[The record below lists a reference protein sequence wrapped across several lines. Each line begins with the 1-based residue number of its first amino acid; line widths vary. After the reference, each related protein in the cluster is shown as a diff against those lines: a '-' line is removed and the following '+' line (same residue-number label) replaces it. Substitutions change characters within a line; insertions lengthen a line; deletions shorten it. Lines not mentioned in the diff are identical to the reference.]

1 MFDSLSAKFSTVLS
15 SLRSRGRIK
24 ASDIDEI
31 VAEIRSALIES
42 DVALSVADSISVN
55 IKELSLVALEQ
66 INKSTN
72 PSNGIF
78 EIINAE
84 LTNILGGQTRRIRLA
99 KKAPTVIMLVGLQ
112 GAGKTSLAGKLA
124 LYLKNQGNTP
134 LLVASDLQRPN
145 AVNQLQQVGASVG
158 VPVFAPEP
166 GNGIGDPIKVA
177 QSGKK
182 YAEDKLH
189 NFLIV
194 DTAGRLGIDQELM
207 EQARKIRDAIKPD
220 EVLFVVD
227 AMLGQDAVRSAQGF
241 LDGVGF
247 DGVVL
252 TKLDGDARGGA
263 ALSIVSLTG
272 KPILFVATGEK
283 AADFDLFHPDRMAS
297 RILGLGDVA
306 TLAEQAKA
314 AIDPD
319 LSKKFEEKF
328 AAGDDFTLIDFLSQL
343 QAIKKMGSMTKM
355 LGMLPGMNSGAMKA
369 RLDGL
374 DSGELVKTEAI
385 IQSMTSAERHNVKLL
400 NGARRARIAKGS
412 GRQVSEVNSLVDR
425 FTAAQKMMRQMR
437 NGGGM
442 PGMPGIP
449 GVPAIPGLA
458 KVNRAGPPKKK
469 SKSGNPAKRA
479 AEQG

>member
-1 MFDSLSAKFSTVLS
+1 MFDSLSAKFSSALS
-15 SLRSRGRIK
+15 SLRSRGRIR

-31 VAEIRSALIES
+31 VAEIHTALIDS
-42 DVALSVADSISVN
+42 DVALSVADLLCAS
-55 IKELSLVALEQ
+55 IKELSLQSLDQ

-78 EIINAE
+78 EIVNTE
-84 LTNILGGQTRRIRLA
+84 LTKILGGQTRRIRMA

-177 QSGKK
+177 LAGKK
-182 YAEDKLH
+182 FAEDKLH
-189 NFLIV
+189 NFVIV
-194 DTAGRLGIDQELM
+194 DTAGRLGIDEELM
-207 EQARKIRDAIKPD
+207 GQAQKIRDAVKPD
-220 EVLFVVD
+220 ELLFVVD
-227 AMLGQDAVRSAQGF
+227 AMLGQDAVRTAQGF
-241 LDGVGF
+241 LEGIGF
-247 DGVVL
+247 DGVIL

-272 KPILFVATGEK
+272 KPILFAATGEK
-283 AADFDLFHPDRMAS
+283 PSDFELFHPDRMAS

-306 TLAEQAKA
+306 TLAEQAQA

-319 LSKKFEEKF
+319 LSKALEAKF
-328 AAGDDFTLIDFLSQL
+328 AAGDDFTLIDFLNQL

-369 RLDGL
+369 KLDGL
-374 DSGELVKTEAI
+374 DGGELVKTEAI
-385 IQSMTSAERHNVKLL
+385 IQSMTPAERHEVKIL
-400 NGARRARIAKGS
+400 NGSRRARIAKGS
-412 GRQVSEVNSLVDR
+412 GRQVSEVNNLVDR

-437 NGGGM
+437 KSGAAPRGA
-442 PGMPGIP
+442 PAMPGIP
-449 GVPAIPGLA
+449 AMVQ
-458 KVNRAGPPKKK
+458 AGKPQPMKKK

>member
-1 MFDSLSAKFSTVLS
+1 MFDSLSAKFSSALT

-24 ASDIDEI
+24 AGDIDEI
-31 VAEIRSALIES
+31 VAEIRTALIES
-42 DVALSVADSISVN
+42 DVALEVADTFTAT
-55 IKELSLVALEQ
+55 IKELSLSSLEQ

-72 PSNGIF
+72 PANGIF
-78 EIINAE
+78 EIVNSE
-84 LTNILGGQTRRIRLA
+84 LIKILGGQTRRIRMA

-158 VPVFAPEP
+158 IPVFAPEP
-166 GNGIGDPIKVA
+166 GNGVGDPVKVA
-177 QSGKK
+177 QAGKK
-182 YAEDKLH
+182 FAEDKLH
-189 NFLIV
+189 NFVIV
-194 DTAGRLGIDQELM
+194 DTAGRLGVDEELM
-207 EQARKIRDAIKPD
+207 SQASRIRDAVKPD
-220 EVLFVVD
+220 EILFVVD
-227 AMLGQDAVRSAQGF
+227 AMLGQDAVRTASSF
-241 LDGVGF
+241 LEGVGF

-272 KPILFVATGEK
+272 RPIMFAATGEK
-283 AADFDLFHPDRMAS
+283 PSDFDLFHPDRMAS

-314 AIDPD
+314 AFDPD
-319 LSKKFEEKF
+319 LSKKFEEKY

-343 QAIKKMGSMTKM
+343 QAMKKMGSMTKM
-355 LGMLPGMNSGAMKA
+355 LGMLPGMNSGAMKKQ
-369 RLDGL
+369 LDNFDEG
-374 DSGELVKTEAI
+374 DLVKTEAI
-385 IQSMTSAERHNVKLL
+385 IQSMTPAERHDVKIL
-400 NGARRARIAKGS
+400 NGMRRARIAKGS
-412 GRQVSEVNSLVDR
+412 GRAVSEVNNLVDR
-425 FTAAQKMMRQMR
+425 FTTAQKMMRQMR
-437 NGGGM
+437 KGGGLPAGMPAM
-442 PGMPGIP
+442 PGMPALP
-449 GVPAIPGLA
+449 KTNKAL
-458 KVNRAGPPKKK
+458 PPKKK